1 MTEEGFFID
10 AYYLEEGMGFVGRF
24 VDGFDDYN
32 DFDLDDPDS
41 LDMISEEIVE
51 YWNLRERQAD
61 WLAEEEEWDDEDD
74 NENK

>member
-1 MTEEGFFID
+1 
-10 AYYLEEGMGFVGRF
+10 MGFAGRF